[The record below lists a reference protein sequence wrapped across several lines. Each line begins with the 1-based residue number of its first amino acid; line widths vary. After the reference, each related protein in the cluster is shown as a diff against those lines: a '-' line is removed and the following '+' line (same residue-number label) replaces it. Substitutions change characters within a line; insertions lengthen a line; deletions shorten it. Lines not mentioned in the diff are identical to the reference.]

1 MRINK
6 SATLAA
12 AVLTAAVLAGVPAS
26 ASTAA
31 APIGDLSITQ
41 VGYNANGADSFWNR
55 NKEYV
60 EITASADVNVKNLV
74 VADSWAKA
82 NAGDNAENC
91 NTYTV
96 TALPGVVEVGGMV
109 TLPAGDKIRVYSG
122 SGTPVKV
129 GGTFRLFMNSKCGYR
144 GHYLNNGGDTVWL
157 SQAGN
162 EEWFSYNF
170 DNGYYVKP

>member
-6 SATLAA
+6 SLILATTFA
-12 AVLTAAVLAGVPAS
+12 TAAVLAGAPAS
-26 ASTAA
+26 ASSV
-31 APIGDLSITQ
+31 APIDKLSITQ
-41 VGYNANGADSFWNR
+41 VGYNANGADTWWNR

-60 EITASADVNVKNLV
+60 EITASEAVNVKNLV

-82 NAGDNAENC
+82 NVGDNAEKC

-96 TALPGVVEVGGMV
+96 AALPGVAEVGGEV

-122 SGTPVKV
+122 SGTNVKV
-129 GGTFRLFMNSKCGYR
+129 GGTFRLFMNSKCGLK
-144 GHYLNNGGDTVWL
+144 GHYLNNGGDVVWL
-157 SQAGN
+157 TQAGN
-162 EEWFSYNF
+162 EESFTYNF

>member
-1 MRINK
+1 MK
-6 SATLAA
+6 SLILFTALATAG
-12 AVLTAAVLAGVPAS
+12 VLAGVPAS
-26 ASTAA
+26 AASTAA
-31 APIGDLSITQ
+31 PIANLSITQ
-41 VGYNANGADSFWNR
+41 VGYNANGSDTWWNR

-60 EITASADVNVKNLV
+60 EISASANVNVKNLV
-74 VADSWAKA
+74 VADSWAKN
-82 NAGDNAENC
+82 NAGDNAEKC
-91 NTYTV
+91 NTYTIA
-96 TALPGVVEVGGMV
+96 ALPGVEEVGGVV

-122 SGTPVKV
+122 SGTNAKV

-157 SQAGN
+157 TQAGH

>member
-1 MRINK
+1 MSK
-6 SATLAA
+6 SLILFTALATAG
-12 AVLTAAVLAGVPAS
+12 VLAGVPAS
-26 ASTAA
+26 ASSAA
-31 APIGDLSITQ
+31 APIDNLSITQ
-41 VGYNANGADSFWNR
+41 VGYNANGSDTWWNR

-60 EITASADVNVKNLV
+60 EITATADVNVKNLV
-74 VADSWAKA
+74 VADSWAKS
-82 NAGDNAENC
+82 NAGDNAEKC

-96 TALPGVVEVGGMV
+96 TALPGVEEVGGV
-109 TLPAGDKIRVYSG
+109 VPLPANDKIRVYSG
-122 SGTPVKV
+122 SGTNAKV

-157 SQAGN
+157 SQGGG

>member
-1 MRINK
+1 MK
-6 SATLAA
+6 SLILFTA
-12 AVLTAAVLAGVPAS
+12 LTAAGVLAGVPAS
-26 ASTAA
+26 ASSTA
-31 APIGDLSITQ
+31 APIDNLSITQ
-41 VGYNANGADSFWNR
+41 VGYNANGSDTWWNR

-60 EITASADVNVKNLV
+60 EITATADVNVKNLV
-74 VADSWAKA
+74 VADSWAKN
-82 NAGDNAENC
+82 NAGDNAEKC

-96 TALPGVVEVGGMV
+96 TALPGVEEVGGVV

-122 SGTPVKV
+122 SGTNAKV

-157 SQAGN
+157 SQAGG